1 VGDYNTDSPADSQ
14 LTTRYGSTTSARSL
28 LPSPTRSFLRT
39 FATLK
44 ISPKKRRQ
52 SLNRIP
58 SSMSRK
64 SCTKRP
70 PESPAIV
77 RCLRLAWMRVFGAS
91 GMFPFPIL
99 ALFEHE
105 TILLTAWPFLARHL
119 LWIRRIRPIPL
130 PLPRPIPPVLK
141 TPQKSSPKC
150 PPQLNNLQASLPCEF
165 HAK

>member
-1 VGDYNTDSPADSQ
+1 V
-14 LTTRYGSTTSARSL
+14 L
-28 LPSPTRSFLRT
+28 
-39 FATLK
+39 ATLK

-52 SLNRIP
+52 SLNHIP
-58 SSMSRK
+58 FSMSRK

-70 PESPAIV
+70 PESPTIV
-77 RCLRLAWMRVFGAS
+77 RCLRLARMRVFGAS

-119 LWIRRIRPIPL
+119 LWIHRIRPIPL

-150 PPQLNNLQASLPCEF
+150 SPWLNNLPASPSHEFRGVWLPGSPGINQGQLIPLFSSSCLAPVRF
-165 HAK
+165 PPSLS